1 MQKSPNL
8 RRKDLFS
15 PAPHASSP
23 RLSSSAPVSLLL
35 ALLVLLP
42 SISSA
47 LYIVRL
53 QYVPVDLLDEFSEGR
68 GSVTREKRRAESAA
82 YNDRL
87 APPEMDFLG
96 RELNSR
102 LRQLAAEEEEE
113 EHVQDQEEL
122 AQRWN
127 SLRRSIEDNVLEEAG
142 DGQRSAREEQ
152 DDEEEQFVPSS
163 TGMDDEGQEEDEQ
176 KPPLM
181 VFDAGE
187 RPRGQQSTAGGG
199 DVVLL
204 EL

>member
-1 MQKSPNL
+1 ME
-8 RRKDLFS
+8 
-15 PAPHASSP
+15 
-23 RLSSSAPVSLLL
+23 
-35 ALLVLLP
+35 
-42 SISSA
+42 
-47 LYIVRL
+47 
-53 QYVPVDLLDEFSEGR
+53 YVPADLLDEFSEGR
-68 GSVTREKRRAESAA
+68 GSVTREKRRVEAAA

-113 EHVQDQEEL
+113 QLRDQEEL

-142 DGQRSAREEQ
+142 DGQPSAREGQ
-152 DDEEEQFVPSS
+152 DDEDEQFVPSS
-163 TGMDDEGQEEDEQ
+163 TGMDDEGLEEDEQ

-187 RPRGQQSTAGGG
+187 RPRGQQSTGGGG